1 MIKLLLKHKE
11 NENIIETWKNY
22 IVYFIKNIINLIGGN
37 AMGNSTIW
45 IIVISMIIGGY
56 FLEKLLR
63 RKLNTPKGNVWIYKH
78 VNSLHVKLEI
88 GLFIVYLILSFIYLF
103 KAENANIGIVVLIYF
118 GAISLLR
125 VWMEW
130 KYNRET
136 KEYILSIIGFFAFV
150 FMVSMLFYFDPLS
163 TY

>member
-1 MIKLLLKHKE
+1 
-11 NENIIETWKNY
+11 
-22 IVYFIKNIINLIGGN
+22 
-37 AMGNSTIW
+37 A
-45 IIVISMIIGGY
+45 
-56 FLEKLLR
+56 
-63 RKLNTPKGNVWIYKH
+63 WIYKH

-88 GLFIVYLILSFIYLF
+88 GLFIVYLIVSFIYLF
-103 KAENANIGIVVLIYF
+103 KVENANIGIAVLTYF

-130 KYNRET
+130 KYSRET

-150 FMVSMLFYFDPLS
+150 FMVSMLLYFDPLS

>member
-1 MIKLLLKHKE
+1 MD
-11 NENIIETWKNY
+11 
-22 IVYFIKNIINLIGGN
+22 
-37 AMGNSTIW
+37 NSTIW
-45 IIVISMIIGGY
+45 IIVIIMIIGGY
-56 FLEKLLR
+56 FLEKFLR
-63 RKLNTPKGNVWIYKH
+63 KKLNMPKGNAWIYKH

-88 GLFIVYLILSFIYLF
+88 GLFIVYLIVSFIYLF
-103 KAENANIGIVVLIYF
+103 KVENANIGIAVLTYF

-130 KYNRET
+130 KYSRET

-150 FMVSMLFYFDPLS
+150 FMVSMLLYFDPLS

>member
-1 MIKLLLKHKE
+1 
-11 NENIIETWKNY
+11 
-22 IVYFIKNIINLIGGN
+22 
-37 AMGNSTIW
+37 MGNSTIW

-56 FLEKLLR
+56 FLEKFLR
-63 RKLNTPKGNVWIYKH
+63 KKLNMTKGNVWIYKH
-78 VNSLHVKLEI
+78 VKLEI
-88 GLFIVYLILSFIYLF
+88 GLFIIYLIVSFIYLF
-103 KAENANIGIVVLIYF
+103 KVENANIGIAVLTYF

-125 VWMEW
+125 VWMGW

-150 FMVSMLFYFDPLS
+150 FMVSMLLYFDPLS